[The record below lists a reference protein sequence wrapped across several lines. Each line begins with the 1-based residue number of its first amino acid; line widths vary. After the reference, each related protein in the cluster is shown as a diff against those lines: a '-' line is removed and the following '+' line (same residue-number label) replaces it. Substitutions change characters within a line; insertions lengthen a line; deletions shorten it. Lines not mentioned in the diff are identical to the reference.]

1 MSEYPTMTAA
11 ELRFEA
17 ELDAQSAEERWEESW
32 LDGGYS
38 EDECP
43 FCGEDCEGTC
53 EGSDDDGDVYAGGED
68 AFIDA
73 AGD

>member
-1 MSEYPTMTAA
+1 MYGEDYPTMTAS

-43 FCGEDCEGTC
+43 NCGEDCEGSC
-53 EGSDDDGDVYAGGED
+53 EDEDDAYAGGED

-73 AGD
+73 VGD